1 MGDHMGFLGGVRG
14 KEPAN
19 VRNSGS
25 VHELGRSPGGAHG
38 NPSVFFLGES
48 NRQSSLVDYS
58 P

>member
-1 MGDHMGFLGGVRG
+1 MGFLGGVRG

-19 VRNSGS
+19 VRDSGS
-25 VHELGRSPGGAHG
+25 VPELGRSPGGGHG